1 MENRDYAWVNIEDCW
16 YSISRTN
23 NGGQKVECT
32 QEDIREF
39 LSIKNWDME
48 AIQLKI
54 REILFDKQLELD
66 LWEQKDE

>member
-1 MENRDYAWVNIEDCW
+1 MENNYAWVEVWDCW

-39 LSIKNWDME
+39 LSIKNGDIE
-48 AIQLKI
+48 SIQLKI

-66 LWEQKDE
+66 LWKNQDTN